1 MTNRIEKSRFCSS
14 GPCWER
20 SGYLLRPAVLEDAAP
35 YYDENFCP
43 LDPELARLTGCP
55 EQFDREQV
63 ISFFRRCVQAEERYD
78 FLLIS
83 PEGRIVGES
92 VLNEIDWPQGCANF
106 RIALFHPEERNRGLG
121 SWMVET
127 TRDFAFGSL
136 GLHRLELDVFS
147 TNPRAE
153 QVYRK
158 AGFRRE
164 GVRREAIQTADGWA
178 DDILMALLASE
189 WSELVKKL

>member
-1 MTNRIEKSRFCSS
+1 MTNGIEKSRFCSS
-14 GPCWER
+14 GPGWER
-20 SGYLLRPAVLEDAAP
+20 SGYLLRPAVTEDAEP

-43 LDPELARLTGCP
+43 LDPELARLTGCL
-55 EQFDREQV
+55 ERFDRSQV
-63 ISFFRRCVQAEERYD
+63 IAFFRDCVQAADRFD
-78 FLLIS
+78 FLLVS

-92 VLNEIDWPQGCANF
+92 VLNEIDWLQGCANF

-127 TRDFAFGSL
+127 TRDFAFGTL
-136 GLHRLELDVFS
+136 ELHRLELDVFS

-153 QVYRK
+153 RVYRK